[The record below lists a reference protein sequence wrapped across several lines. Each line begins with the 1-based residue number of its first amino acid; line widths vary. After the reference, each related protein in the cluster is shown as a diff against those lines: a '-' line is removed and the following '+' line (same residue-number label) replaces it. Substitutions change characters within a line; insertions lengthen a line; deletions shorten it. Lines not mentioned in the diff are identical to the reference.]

1 MVIIQPFTTQSWH
14 SIDLL
19 ATATWEGPKQVLCSL
34 EWERLG
40 EPAEVHWWE
49 RERQELVN
57 GPWRSC
63 WGSLVPFTISL
74 ESPSTDSM
82 GNPTQSPGQEWAPLE
97 ILQVLTPLPLKQL
110 MRKGGIHPGWIKK
123 KKKKK
128 LRASRGGTFV
138 SFPFASLGILRQEKI
153 LCKAMES
160 GT

>member
-19 ATATWEGPKQVLCSL
+19 ATATWEGPKKVLCSL

-40 EPAEVHWWE
+40 ASQRNTDG

-57 GPWRSC
+57 RPWRSC

-82 GNPTQSPGQEWAPLE
+82 GNPSQSPGQEWAPLE

-123 KKKKK
+123 KKKK

-138 SFPFASLGILRQEKI
+138 SFPFASLGILRQERI